1 MMVKLKDQG
10 HRVLIYSQFQHMLD
24 LLEDYCTYKV
34 KMLVHYIILNP
45 IWYSSLLSQNLMH
58 LPVDVCRN
66 GTTNGLTEKFPVQK
80 DKSELTDLML
90 RILQDSVS
98 CYPLGLVV

>member
-1 MMVKLKDQG
+1 MMVKLKEQG

-34 KMLVHYIILNP
+34 KILVHYIILNL
-45 IWYSSLLSQNLMH
+45 IWYLSLLSQNLMH

-66 GTTNGLTEKFPVQK
+66 GSTNGLMERFLGQK
-80 DKSELTDLML
+80 DKSELTDLMQ

-98 CYPLGLVV
+98 FYPLGLEV